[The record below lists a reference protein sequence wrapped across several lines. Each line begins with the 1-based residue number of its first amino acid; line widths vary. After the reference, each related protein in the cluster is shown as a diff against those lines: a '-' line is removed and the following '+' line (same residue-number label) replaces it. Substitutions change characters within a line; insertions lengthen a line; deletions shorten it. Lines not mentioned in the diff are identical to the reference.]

1 MERSTVI
8 IALALVVASACTD
21 NPTEPQET
29 SGLAA
34 HHQGRSNDGAPP
46 PAGPV
51 TVELAGQTLT
61 LWPYLGTQLAA
72 PGSDPVNLLF
82 AGQADPRALRA
93 ALMALD
99 GDRSAFGFPASAPF
113 DCRWSD
119 TPAGDV
125 QATWTAEAGWAGTA
139 IQLQCGDY
147 APVRFHLRLARSGSW
162 TLGGAHFEVL
172 IPGTAE
178 HQVLSWELAEQLVT
192 VDLMRSGLLDPTA
205 PVTPSSV
212 ISQAPSFRAIPAV
225 IFNALPPALQ
235 AVAAGAPGNSSG
247 DVPIA
252 NDGHATMLLVAGTPA
267 AAPPAVS
274 RRFTITYGQVVP
286 KPFCNE
292 PADYVYVEGPV
303 VLEEQAGI
311 HQGSYQST
319 FRASGRL
326 RVTPVNPLTGQP
338 SGAPYFADISEW
350 HASLLGDD
358 RQQAGSRKL
367 QELRDDSSRPLARY
381 SSRIDVDSRGVAQ
394 ARTVVRCRP

>member
-1 MERSTVI
+1 MRNPMT
-8 IALALVVASACTD
+8 LATLAVVAASACTD
-21 NPTEPQET
+21 NVTEPLD
-29 SGLAA
+29 LALEA
-34 HHQGRSNDGAPP
+34 QAQANNAAPP

-51 TVELAGQTLT
+51 TVQLGARSLT

-82 AGQADPRALRA
+82 AGQADPRQLRA

-99 GDRSAFGFPASAPF
+99 GNRAAFGFPAAAPF

-125 QATWTAEAGWAGTA
+125 QATWTADAGWAGTA

-147 APVRFHLRLARSGSW
+147 APVRFHLRLARSGGW

-192 VDLMRSGLLDPTA
+192 VDLLRSGLLDAAA
-205 PVTPSSV
+205 PVTPSDV

-225 IFNALPPALQ
+225 IFNALPPDLQ
-235 AVAAGAPGNSSG
+235 AVAAGAPGNSPG

-252 NDGHATMLLVAGTPA
+252 NDGRATMLLVAGQATSAPA
-267 AAPPAVS
+267 DVARS
-274 RRFTITYGQVVP
+274 FTITYGQVVP
-286 KPFCNE
+286 KPFCNA
-292 PADYVYVEGPV
+292 PTDYVYVEGPV
-303 VLEEQAGI
+303 VLEETAGVR
-311 HQGSYQST
+311 HGRYRST

-338 SGAPYFADISEW
+338 AGQPYFADISEW
-350 HASLLGDD
+350 HSSLLGDD

-367 QELRDDSSRPLARY
+367 QVLRNDDGQPQARY
-381 SSRIDVDSRGVAQ
+381 SARLEVDSRGVSD